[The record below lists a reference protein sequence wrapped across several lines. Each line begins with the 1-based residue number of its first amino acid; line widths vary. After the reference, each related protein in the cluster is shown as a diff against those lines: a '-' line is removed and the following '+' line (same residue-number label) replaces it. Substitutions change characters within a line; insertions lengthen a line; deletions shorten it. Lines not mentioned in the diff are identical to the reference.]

1 MFVISLSILCLFR
14 PYSHS
19 LARAGV
25 LFRSLRY
32 YLSRAYIHSLARAGV
47 FIISLR
53 YYLFIDT
60 ISALSSKGRS
70 VIQIFVI
77 LFDSFEHIYTLYQGY
92 ECLFI

>member
-1 MFVISLSILCLFR
+1 M
-14 PYSHS
+14 HS
-19 LARAGV
+19 LARV
-25 LFRSLRY
+25 
-32 YLSRAYIHSLARAGV
+32 GV

-77 LFDSFEHIYTLYQGY
+77 LFDSFEHIYTLYQG
-92 ECLFI
+92 